1 MKKRR
6 YSGIMKIRRNR
17 AERSKKM
24 EKRQYTAEYKARIVL
39 EVIREEKSIGEIAS
53 RENINRTQLQK
64 WKKEFEENANRV
76 FAQSKTERE
85 AQQQMKETA
94 EHEQELMAKV
104 GQLTMENEWLK
115 KKSAQMLGVG
125 WEDKIV
131 ITR

>member
-1 MKKRR
+1 
-6 YSGIMKIRRNR
+6 
-17 AERSKKM
+17 M

>member
-6 YSGIMKIRRNR
+6 YSGIMKTRRNR

>member
-1 MKKRR
+1 
-6 YSGIMKIRRNR
+6 MKIRRNR

-115 KKSAQMLGVG
+115 KKSAQMLGAG